1 MHSLLLVFDIHYI
14 FRFIRSMLLFL
25 IIKKKG
31 RFIGDKIELFLQ
43 LFLPS
48 RHATNIKAS

>member
-14 FRFIRSMLLFL
+14 FRFIRPMLLFL
-25 IIKKKG
+25 IIKKG
-31 RFIGDKIELFLQ
+31 RFVGDKIELFLQ